1 MSSNRQLSGRAHG
14 PDKIVAALVLFAIF
28 AGGSLLLSVKLPCA
42 DAAIT
47 TWGDEEWYHWSYA
60 DFNYDFVVDSN
71 DLVEFAAD
79 WLSPGYISD
88 EDGPGTD
95 VNRDGVVDSG
105 DFALYANEFGRN
117 AEDEFGDN
125 HGKIKVGIRRGYD
138 LEAAAPEIGARVK
151 VENISTGVLLDDY
164 EIDIIVTNAG
174 LNQGIT
180 GFAQVDLDWEVE
192 FFTNRNEIVQWTTGP
207 YYNRVR
213 APGSGGLTYKVF
225 ILYSKGYTGE
235 DPNNLVFE
243 DELIEAASSAYN
255 CNTVNAPMPQNKN

>member
-1 MSSNRQLSGRAHG
+1 MSSNRQLSGRAHN
-14 PDKIVAALVLFAIF
+14 PDKIIAAFVLLAVF
-28 AGGSLLLSVKLPCA
+28 AGGSLLSLVKLPCA

-60 DFNYDFVVDSN
+60 DFDYDFVVDSN
-71 DLVEFAAD
+71 DLIEIAAD
-79 WLSPGYISD
+79 WLGPGYISD

-125 HGKIKVGIRRGYD
+125 HGKIMVSIRRGYD
-138 LEAAAPEIGARVK
+138 LEAAMPEIGARVK
-151 VENISTGVLLDDY
+151 VENISTGVLADY
-164 EIDIIVTNAG
+164 EIDIIVSNAG
-174 LNQGIT
+174 MNQGIT
-180 GFAQVDLDWEVE
+180 TFAQVDLDWEVD
-192 FFTNRNEIVQWTTGP
+192 FTNGNEIVQWTTGP

-225 ILYSKGYTGE
+225 ILYLKGDPGE

-243 DELIEAASSAYN
+243 DELIEAASNAYP
-255 CNTVNAPMPQNKN
+255 CNTVIAPMPQNKN